1 MLKRLAVLAVLL
13 FAHPAGTPAQNSQAP
28 ADLVLLDG
36 KVLTVDAQFSEAR
49 AFAVRDGRFIKVGS
63 TAEIRPY
70 IGSSTRVIEGR
81 GRTVL
86 PGLIDT
92 HVHALTVA
100 AEEAAQPFK
109 TLRSIGELQEWV
121 RAEAARRSPG
131 TWIWTPR
138 TYPTRLREHRFPTR
152 AELDAAAPNHPVAV
166 DGAYALS
173 LNSAALKAAGIT
185 RDTPNPQGGA
195 VVKDAAG
202 EPTGLLRNV
211 GGMLSRFHAEAAA
224 VPPPDYLERVHQQYI
239 ATGITSVIERGAT
252 LDGYRAY
259 EALQRAGRLK
269 VRSTVTIRIPRA
281 NDAAEVERFVSGL
294 PVRFGSGDDWL
305 KVGPLKIVA
314 DGGILIGTAFMRE
327 PYGAGAR
334 QLYAIDDPSYRGFL
348 TLTPEQIKTAV
359 AIGHRHGWQM
369 VAHVTG
375 DAGVDAVL
383 DAYEGALKEQP
394 SADRR
399 HTIIHGYFVHPE
411 TAARA
416 ARLGVLVDT
425 QPAWYYKDASTLA
438 AALGRDRLAH
448 FIGLNS
454 LRKAGVEVAI
464 NTDHMYGLDR
474 DDALNPF
481 NPFLT
486 MYAASTRR
494 TESGDVIGGDEAVS
508 RQEALRMMTS
518 AAAKFSFDEKNR
530 GSIEPGKL
538 ADFIVL
544 DTDFLTSTPERLRAT
559 RPDLTVIGGRIAY
572 ERAAPAPHAGA
583 LVLDNARVIDGT
595 GVAPI
600 ERARIVIES
609 GRISTIGP
617 AASVAAPAGA
627 RTMDLAGATI
637 IPGLIDLHF
646 HIESDPKLALRQLS
660 HGVTTFRDPGQWNDK
675 FVELRRMLAAD
686 HLPGPRIFTMGPHI
700 DGEHPA
706 YPADSVV
713 ARDAEEARQLAE
725 RNVREG
731 ATGLKIYFRLPFE
744 SAKAVIEVCNAHR
757 IPCTAHLEILDARE
771 LFDAGLHGIEHI
783 TSLGISLLPRRD
795 AEAYRQKVLA
805 DNDARRSGRYE
816 EFVKIDLDGQEAQEL
831 YKALRARRPW
841 IDPTLA
847 VFERRADKPES
858 GTTPAASKTMAD
870 GFAKMK
876 QLTRRAG
883 QEGAR
888 IVMGGHST
896 VPFAARGEAPWRELE
911 LLVESGFSPVEA
923 ITAATGTAA
932 GFLYKSDEFGTL
944 RSGLRADLV
953 VLRGDVSR
961 DISAIRT
968 VDRVMVN
975 GEWVDCARYRSY

>member
-1 MLKRLAVLAVLL
+1 MLKRLTVVALL
-13 FAHPAGTPAQNSQAP
+13 LIARPMGAIQNAQAP
-28 ADLVLLDG
+28 ADLVVLGG
-36 KVLTVDAQFSEAR
+36 KVLTVDAGFTEAR
-49 AFAVRDGRFIKVGS
+49 AFAVRDGRFVKVGS
-63 TAEIRPY
+63 DQDIRPY
-70 IGSSTRVIEGR
+70 VGSSTRVIEAR
-81 GRTVL
+81 GRTVI

-92 HVHALTVA
+92 HVHALTVS
-100 AEEAAQPFK
+100 AEEASQPFK
-109 TLRSIGELQEWV
+109 TLRSIPELQQWV

-138 TYPTRLREHRFPTR
+138 TYPPRLRERRFPTR
-152 AELDAAAPNHPVAV
+152 AELDAAAPNNPVAV

-173 LNSAALKAAGIT
+173 LNTAALKAAGIT

-195 VVKDAAG
+195 IVKDASG

-211 GGMLSRFHAEAAA
+211 GGMLSRFHTEAAA
-224 VPPPDYLERVHQQYI
+224 VPPLDYLERVHQQYI
-239 ATGITSVIERGAT
+239 ATGLTSVIERGAT

-259 EALQRAGRLK
+259 EALHKAGRLK
-269 VRSTVTIRIPRA
+269 IRSTVTIRIPRA
-281 NDAAEVERFVSGL
+281 NDAAEVERWVSTL
-294 PVRFGSGDDWL
+294 PVRFGQGDDWL

-314 DGGILIGTAFMRE
+314 DGGILIGTAYMRQ
-327 PYGAGAR
+327 PYGPGAR
-334 QLYAIDDPSYRGFL
+334 QLYSIDDPQYRGFL

-383 DAYEGALKEQP
+383 DAFEAALKEQP
-394 SADRR
+394 STDRR
-399 HTIIHGYFVHPE
+399 HTLIHAYFVHPE

-425 QPAWYYKDASTLA
+425 QPAWYYKDASALA
-438 AALGRDRLAH
+438 AALGHDRLAH

-454 LRKAGVEVAI
+454 LRKAGVDVAI

-494 TESGDVIGGDEAVS
+494 TESGEVIGGDEAVS

-530 GSIEPGKL
+530 GSIEAGKL
-538 ADFIVL
+538 ADFVVL
-544 DTDFLTSTPERLRAT
+544 DTDFLASTPDKLRAT
-559 RPDLTVIGGRIAY
+559 RPDLTVIGGRVVY
-572 ERAAPAPHAGA
+572 ERSGAGAQGRA

-595 GVAPI
+595 GAAPV
-600 ERARIVIES
+600 ERGRIVIERNQIVS
-609 GRISTIGP
+609 VGR
-617 AASVAAPAGA
+617 AADVAAPAGA
-627 RTMDLAGATI
+627 ETVNLSGATI

-660 HGVTTFRDPGQWNDK
+660 HGITTFRDPGQWNDK
-675 FVELRRMLAAD
+675 FVELRRMVAEDRLS
-686 HLPGPRIFTMGPHI
+686 GPRIFTMGPHI

-713 ARDAEEARQLAE
+713 ARDPDEARLLAE

-731 ATGLKIYFRLPFE
+731 ATGLKIYFRLPLA
-744 SAKAVIEVCNAHR
+744 SAKAVIAVCEAHH

-771 LFDAGLHGIEHI
+771 LFEAGLTGLEHI
-783 TSLGISLLPRRD
+783 TSLGTSVLPRRE

-805 DNDARRSGRYE
+805 DNEARRDGRYE
-816 EFVKIDLDGQEAQEL
+816 EFAKVDLDGPEAQDL
-831 YKALRARRPW
+831 YKTLRARHPW

-847 VFERRADKPES
+847 VFERRADRPEK
-858 GTTPAASKTMAD
+858 GAEPAMAKTMAD
-870 GFAKMK
+870 GFVKMK
-876 QLTRRAG
+876 QLTRRVSV
-883 QEGAR
+883 EGAR
-888 IVMGGHST
+888 VVMGGHSE
-896 VPFAARGEAPWRELE
+896 VPFADRGEAPWRELE
-911 LLVESGFSPVEA
+911 LLVESGLSPLEA
-923 ITAATGTAA
+923 ITAATATAA
-932 GFLYKSDEFGTL
+932 GFLYKSDELGVL
-944 RSGLRADLV
+944 KPGMKADLV

-968 VDRVMVN
+968 VDRVMVD
-975 GEWVDCARYRSY
+975 GVWIDCGRYRTY